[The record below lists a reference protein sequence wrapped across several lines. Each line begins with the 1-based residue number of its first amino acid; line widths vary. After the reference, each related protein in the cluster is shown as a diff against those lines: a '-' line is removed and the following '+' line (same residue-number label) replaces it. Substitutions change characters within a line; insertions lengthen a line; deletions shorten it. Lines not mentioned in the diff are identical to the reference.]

1 MTRHRIVVVLP
12 DDVLPLDYAIP
23 VHIFGREASEAYDLV
38 TVSVGGGAV
47 PVAGGT
53 SVVPDGGL
61 ELLRGADTIVVP
73 GYADAVDREL
83 PGSLVRALAGA
94 HRRGVRMVSICSG
107 AFALA
112 RAGVLDGLT
121 VTTHWSLC
129 AELAQRF
136 PRVTVDQS
144 VLVAGTASVLT
155 SGGVTAGVD
164 LCLHLLNVDL
174 GPAAARHVSRRIV
187 MAPRP
192 ADSQQQFVEKA
203 VVPPGDDV
211 IARAQQWMLVSLD
224 NTLSVKDVA
233 TRFAMSER
241 TFHRRFREKVGLSPL
256 AWLRDQ
262 RIARAK
268 ELLETSELSV
278 EDIARG
284 VGFGTATNMRVQFRR
299 ATNVSPREHRKAFR
313 FDLA

>member
-136 PRVTVDQS
+136 PGVTVDQS

-192 ADSQQQFVEKA
+192 AGSQQQFVEKA

-284 VGFGTATNMRVQFRR
+284 VGFGTATNLRVQFRR

>member
-1 MTRHRIVVVLP
+1 MVVVLLE
-12 DDVLPLDYAIP
+12 DVLPLDYAIP
-23 VHIFGREASEAYDLV
+23 VHVFGREAPEAYNLV

-61 ELLRGADTIVVP
+61 ELLRRADTIVVP

-129 AELAQRF
+129 AELAERF
-136 PRVTVDQS
+136 PAVTVDQS

-174 GPAAARHVSRRIV
+174 GPAAARHVARRIV

-192 ADSQQQFVEKA
+192 ADGQRQFVEKT
-203 VVPPGDDV
+203 VTPPGDDV
-211 IARAQQWMLVSLD
+211 IARAQQWMLVSLER
-224 NTLSVKDVA
+224 NISVKDLA

-241 TFHRRFREKVGLSPL
+241 TFHRRFREKIGLPPL
-256 AWLRDQ
+256 TWLRDQ
-262 RIARAK
+262 RVARAK
-268 ELLETSELSV
+268 ELLENSELSI
-278 EDIARG
+278 EDIAAR
-284 VGFGTATNMRVQFRR
+284 VGFGTATNLRVQFRGV
-299 ATNVSPREHRKAFR
+299 TGVSPREHRKSFAFGR
-313 FDLA
+313 A